1 MAHIPLRL
9 HTASRRLMAW
19 IAMLA
24 LLFAQDVAAVHAGS
38 AGMASGPVVAA
49 PTAPDAATAVR
60 DASPMPCH
68 GHGDGHG
75 DGVGAGVATGAAGVA
90 NLAQDAVPAANA
102 CEVHCTD
109 LTPSGTAP
117 DLPPAAPAPALRA
130 QAFAS
135 PRPPSADAAP
145 PGDVRGAS
153 PPLRLAYGRFLI

>member
-1 MAHIPLRL
+1 MARIPLRL
-9 HTASRRLMAW
+9 PTASRRLMAW

-24 LLFAQDVAAVHAGS
+24 LLFAQDAAALHAGS
-38 AGMASGPVVAA
+38 ASMISGPVVAA
-49 PTAPDAATAVR
+49 PTAPDAATTVR

-68 GHGDGHG
+68 GHGDGDG
-75 DGVGAGVATGAAGVA
+75 DGVGVATGAAGVA

-109 LTPSGTAP
+109 LTSSGTAP

-153 PPLRLAYGRFLI
+153 PPLRLAYGRLLI